1 MTTFQYW
8 TWNFLK
14 NHFFIPAYNTI
25 LKRSIIRPLFLSR
38 KQKKKK
44 NISNALPVFERSFLF
59 PPYWQTR
66 RMIQIFKRA
75 NQRVENRNFKF
86 LPDIFPVSN
95 HKTGSPPGSVYF
107 TSFFFFFFFFFI
119 LFQLFPAFVY
129 ACWSNQGITE
139 REGYWKKGAWIQK
152 WLNNVQRMI
161 SYRMYEIWGGNICAN
176 HGSWYSQNVR

>member
-107 TSFFFFFFFFFI
+107 TSFFFFFFFRDFI
-119 LFQLFPAFVY
+119 SAFPSV
-129 ACWSNQGITE
+129 CLRMLVQSRDNGTRGVLKKRRVDTE
-139 REGYWKKGAWIQK
+139 MIK
-152 WLNNVQRMI
+152 QRAENDI
-161 SYRMYEIWGGNICAN
+161 
-176 HGSWYSQNVR
+176 V